1 MVGYCQQAR
10 FHFYDMF
17 NVGTVD
23 PDVAGTEPIR
33 CPSGNNGNRSLAAE
47 GARGL
52 TGGCRDRFTGHK
64 SSSHS
69 LAELKRR
76 VMVRPNCINFISKV
90 SP

>member
-10 FHFYDMF
+10 FHFYDVF

-33 CPSGNNGNRSLAAE
+33 GAAGNDSDRSLAAE
-47 GARGL
+47 GARSL
-52 TGGCRDRFTGHK
+52 AGGCRDRFTGHK

-69 LAELKRR
+69 HADGKEG
-76 VMVRPNCINFISKV
+76 
-90 SP
+90 